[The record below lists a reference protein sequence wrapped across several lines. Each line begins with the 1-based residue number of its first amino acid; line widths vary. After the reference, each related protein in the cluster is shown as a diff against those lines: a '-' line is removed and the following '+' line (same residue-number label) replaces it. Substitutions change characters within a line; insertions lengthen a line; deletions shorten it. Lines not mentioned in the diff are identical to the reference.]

1 MNLNFE
7 IISNVVE
14 NINGLAWSVAS
25 DLWTLQTTSF
35 GFKVVSIT
43 VKAENPPL

>member
-14 NINGLAWSVAS
+14 NINGLAWSVAFG
-25 DLWTLQTTSF
+25 LWTLQTTSF

-43 VKAENPPL
+43 KT